1 MDARNTKSGL
11 ICLPKTDGDP
21 VHPGVART
29 DLATGLYAYGAI
41 MAGLIQRY
49 KTGKGLFVE
58 CNLLS
63 SQAKALGDMALR
75 DSGALDFAVVM
86 PQVACLTQVAA
97 NYLIGQKGAQRWGA
111 AHGSIVPHQEK
122 IGPYMAASVQVSCS
136 VYFSEMVQG

>member
-11 ICLPKTDGDP
+11 ICLPKTSIAVNIKNPKGVKIIKEDGDP

-63 SQAKALGDMALR
+63 S
-75 DSGALDFAVVM
+75 
-86 PQVACLTQVAA
+86 QVACLTQVAA